1 MRVRWKAVAGASGY
15 MILYAPLTEED
26 ASDEKEVRSVLV
38 CNESKCEAKNEL
50 RDAEQAAP
58 CWAPALIQNNVS
70 SDFFPS
76 HNIPHRP
83 ALNSD
88 PSKFSTLSF

>member
-26 ASDEKEVRSVLV
+26 ASDEKEVRTVLV

-50 RDAEQAAP
+50 MQSRVLSAGHQ
-58 CWAPALIQNNVS
+58 LLFQKTM
-70 SDFFPS
+70 FPQIS
-76 HNIPHRP
+76 LHHTTF
-83 ALNSD
+83 L
-88 PSKFSTLSF
+88 TGLL